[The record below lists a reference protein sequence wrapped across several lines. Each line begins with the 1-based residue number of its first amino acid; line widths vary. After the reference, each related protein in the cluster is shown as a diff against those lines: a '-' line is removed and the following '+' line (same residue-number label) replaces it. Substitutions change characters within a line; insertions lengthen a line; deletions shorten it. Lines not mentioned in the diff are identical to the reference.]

1 MYQKFIESVL
11 YIISIIFLTGSIYA
25 YIFVNDDFTWLSL
38 FGTDGLTFF
47 GLLIALIT
55 MLAMKI
61 PLIKR
66 VIGWVLLRLNY
77 SQIDYRSEAIINIP
91 SEKKIEDI
99 KRALITALSHSNS
112 FKQNTQDVNQNTDHM
127 YSIFHRG
134 MAANIII
141 KKTVPPQSWEDPNE
155 DTSTRNFWKIE
166 INGGNVY
173 HRMEKNI
180 KFFVHNFL
188 EQLTIESASLD
199 KINLTISNENT
210 EYNLSDKGILINPRK
225 YKIRYS
231 SVEIT
236 SSPNTTIS
244 INSTSGLSITSRNK
258 GDFSNAMD
266 ALKNILIS

>member
-1 MYQKFIESVL
+1 MYKKFVENVL
-11 YIISIIFLTGSIYA
+11 YIITIIFLVGSIYT
-25 YIFVNDDFTWLSL
+25 YIFVNDSFSWTSL

-47 GLLIALIT
+47 GLLFALIT
-55 MLAMKI
+55 TIAIKI

-66 VIGWVLLRLNY
+66 ILSWILLRLNY
-77 SQIDYRSEAIINIP
+77 SQIDYRTEAIIGLPPEKNLENIK
-91 SEKKIEDI
+91 E
-99 KRALITALSHSNS
+99 ALISSLSKSTL
-112 FKQNTQDVNQNTDHM
+112 FKQNTCDTNQNTEQV

-141 KKTVPPQSWEDPNE
+141 KKAVSPQNIDYSNENDDPK
-155 DTSTRNFWKIE
+155 SYWKIE

-180 KFFVHNFL
+180 KFFVNNFL
-188 EQLTIESASLD
+188 EELSLATATLE

-210 EYNLSDKGILINPRK
+210 EYNLNDKGILINPRK

-236 SSPNTTIS
+236 SSPSTTIS

>member
-1 MYQKFIESVL
+1 MYPKFIEKIL
-11 YIISIIFLTGSIYA
+11 YIISMIFLGGSIYA
-25 YIFVNDDFTWLSL
+25 YIFVNDDFTWISL

-47 GLLIALIT
+47 GLVIALVT
-55 MLAMKI
+55 MLAIKI

-66 VIGWVLLRLNY
+66 GIGWILLRLNY
-77 SQIDYRSEAIINIP
+77 SQIDYRSEAIIILPAETNID
-91 SEKKIEDI
+91 DI
-99 KRALITALSHSNS
+99 KRALTTSLSNS
-112 FKQNTQDVNQNTDHM
+112 NLFKHNTKDINQNTDFTH
-127 YSIFHRG
+127 SIYHRG

-141 KKTVPPQSWEDPNE
+141 KKTVPSQILEQTDE
-155 DTSTRNFWKIE
+155 STPSNNFWKIE
-166 INGGNVY
+166 VNGGNVF

-180 KFFVHNFL
+180 KFFVNNFL
-188 EQLTIESASLD
+188 EQLSIENAILD

-258 GDFSNAMD
+258 GEFSNAMD
-266 ALKNILIS
+266 ALRNILIS